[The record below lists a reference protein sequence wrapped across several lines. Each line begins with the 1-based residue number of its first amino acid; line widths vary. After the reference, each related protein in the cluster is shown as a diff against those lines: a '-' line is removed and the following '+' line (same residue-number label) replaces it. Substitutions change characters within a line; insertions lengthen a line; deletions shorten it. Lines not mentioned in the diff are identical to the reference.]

1 MSRSKFAFQPD
12 ARQLPIAAQRPDA
25 AVCASTAGPLRW
37 SLSCGAAA
45 HSDAAWLLLLACL
58 LAIATLLAAPMPFAA
73 PGSHDAV
80 SLVAILVYHRF
91 SDTDDDS
98 TAVRVATFR
107 AHLRFLR
114 ERGYEIVPLRQIVAW
129 LREPRAP
136 LPPKAV
142 ALTVDD
148 AEQSVYEQL
157 LPIAQREQ
165 LPVTLF
171 VYPSAISKA
180 SCALTWEQ
188 LRAMRATALFDVQS
202 HTGWHPG
209 FAVERSRQSS
219 AAFERFATARL
230 QDSREQIE
238 AELGTHTDMLAWPFG
253 ICDVDV
259 MRIASEL
266 GYVAGFTLNARRVEK
281 SSTLLALPRFP
292 MVDDVTPRI
301 LGRLLG
307 EPDTP
312 SVHAPRARS

>member
-1 MSRSKFAFQPD
+1 MSRSKFVFHPD
-12 ARQLPIAAQRPDA
+12 ARQLPIAAQRPLA
-25 AVCASTAGPLRW
+25 AACTTTALPARW
-37 SLSCGAAA
+37 PLSCGAAA
-45 HSDAAWLLLLACL
+45 HPGVAWLLLYTCL
-58 LAIATLLAAPMPFAA
+58 LALATLLAAPMPFAA

-91 SDTDDDS
+91 SDADDDS
-98 TAVRVATFR
+98 TAVHVATFHE
-107 AHLRFLR
+107 HLRFLR
-114 ERGYEIVPLRQIVAW
+114 ERGYAIVPLRDIVAW

-148 AEQSVYEQL
+148 AQQSVYERL

-165 LPVTLF
+165 LPITLF

-180 SCALTWEQ
+180 SCALTWKQ
-188 LRAMRATALFDVQS
+188 LRAMRATTLFDVQS
-202 HTGWHPG
+202 HTGWHPN
-209 FAVERSRQSS
+209 FAIERSRQS
-219 AAFERFATARL
+219 AASFERFATARL

-238 AELGTHTDMLAWPFG
+238 AELGARADMLAWPFG
-253 ICDVDV
+253 VCDVDV
-259 MRIASEL
+259 MHIANKL
-266 GYVAGFTLNARRVEK
+266 GYVAGFTLSARRVEK

-307 EPDTP
+307 EHDTP
-312 SVHAPRARS
+312 IVHAPRARS

>member
-1 MSRSKFAFQPD
+1 MSRSKFVFHPD
-12 ARQLPIAAQRPDA
+12 TRQSPIAAQRPGTA
-25 AVCASTAGPLRW
+25 ACASAALPLRW
-37 SLSCGAAA
+37 SLSCGAAV
-45 HSDAAWLLLLACL
+45 HPGAALLLLLACL
-58 LAIATLLAAPMPFAA
+58 LALATLLAAPMPFAA
-73 PGSHDAV
+73 GSHDAV

-91 SDTDDDS
+91 SDADDDA
-98 TAVRVATFR
+98 TAVRVATFH
-107 AHLRFLR
+107 AHLRLLR
-114 ERGYEIVPLRQIVAW
+114 ERGYEIVPLRRIVAW

-148 AEQSVYEQL
+148 AQQSVYEQL

-188 LRAMRATALFDVQS
+188 LRAMRATNLFDVQS
-202 HTGWHPG
+202 HTGWHPN
-209 FAVERSRQSS
+209 FAVERSRQS
-219 AAFERFATARL
+219 AASFERFATARL

-238 AELGTHTDMLAWPFG
+238 AELGSRADMLAWFCSV
-253 ICDVDV
+253 CDVDV
-259 MRIASEL
+259 RRSAGEL
-266 GYVAGFTLNARRVEK
+266 GYVAGFTLSARRVEK

-312 SVHAPRARS
+312 SVHAPRAPS